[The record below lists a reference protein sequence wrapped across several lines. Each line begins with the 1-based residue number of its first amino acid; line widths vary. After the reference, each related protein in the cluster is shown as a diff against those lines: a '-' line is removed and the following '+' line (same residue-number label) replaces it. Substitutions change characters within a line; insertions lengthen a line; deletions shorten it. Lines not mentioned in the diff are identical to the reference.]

1 MASTF
6 ETLLQALGAA
16 LELDLAPAADGIA
29 EVAIG
34 PRAVCLKPVAQETAL
49 RLFTTIQS
57 PLTPASEQLPPE
69 VLARALRRNL
79 FAEQT
84 AGHIIGLFNQTLI
97 LSVDLPLE
105 PLSAEELAERLLLIV
120 RVADEAEA
128 ELFGAA
134 AEPVPPGP
142 TDAEPTPEMLA
153 FLRA

>member
-1 MASTF
+1 MATAF

-16 LELDLAPAADGIA
+16 LEMDLAPAADGIA

-57 PLTPASEQLPPE
+57 PLTPACEQLPPE

-97 LSVDLPLE
+97 LSVELPLE

-120 RVADEAEA
+120 RVAEEAEVD
-128 ELFGAA
+128 LFGGEGSAPAASEPA
-134 AEPVPPGP
+134 AEP
-142 TDAEPTPEMLA
+142 APEMMA

>member
-84 AGHIIGLFNQTLI
+84 AGHVIGLFNQTLI
-97 LSVDLPLE
+97 VSVDLPLE
-105 PLSAEELAERLLLIV
+105 ALSAEELAERLLLIA
-120 RVADEAEA
+120 RVAEEAEVD
-128 ELFGAA
+128 LFGGERAEPVVPEPA
-134 AEPVPPGP
+134 AEP
-142 TDAEPTPEMLA
+142 APEMMA

>member
-57 PLTPASEQLPPE
+57 PLTPARPSSF
-69 VLARALRRNL
+69 RW
-79 FAEQT
+79 
-84 AGHIIGLFNQTLI
+84 I
-97 LSVDLPLE
+97 
-105 PLSAEELAERLLLIV
+105 
-120 RVADEAEA
+120 RVW
-128 ELFGAA
+128 LKR
-134 AEPVPPGP
+134 PM
-142 TDAEPTPEMLA
+142 T
-153 FLRA
+153 

>member
-57 PLTPASEQLPPE
+57 PLTPASEQLPSE

-84 AGHIIGLFNQTLI
+84 AGHVIGLFNQTLI
-97 LSVDLPLE
+97 VSVDLPLE
-105 PLSAEELAERLLLIV
+105 ALSAEELAERLLLIA
-120 RVADEAEA
+120 RVAEEAEVD
-128 ELFGAA
+128 LFGGEGSAPAASEPA
-134 AEPVPPGP
+134 AEP
-142 TDAEPTPEMLA
+142 APEMMA

>member
-57 PLTPASEQLPPE
+57 PLTPACEQLPPE

-84 AGHIIGLFNQTLI
+84 AGHVIGLFNQTLI

-105 PLSAEELAERLLLIV
+105 PLSAEELAERLLLIA
-120 RVADEAEA
+120 RVAEEAEVD
-128 ELFGAA
+128 LFGGEGSAPAASEPA
-134 AEPVPPGP
+134 AEP
-142 TDAEPTPEMLA
+142 APEMMA

>member
-1 MASTF
+1 MATAF

-16 LELDLAPAADGIA
+16 LEMDLAPAADGIA

-57 PLTPASEQLPPE
+57 PLTPASEQLPSE

-84 AGHIIGLFNQTLI
+84 AGHVIGLFNQTLI
-97 LSVDLPLE
+97 VSMDLPLDA
-105 PLSAEELAERLLLIV
+105 LSAEELAERLLLIA
-120 RVADEAEA
+120 RVAEEAEVD
-128 ELFGAA
+128 LFGGEGSAPAASEPA
-134 AEPVPPGP
+134 AEP
-142 TDAEPTPEMLA
+142 APEMMA

>member
-6 ETLLQALGAA
+6 ETLLQALGGA

-69 VLARALRRNL
+69 VLARALRRTL

-84 AGHIIGLFNQTLI
+84 AGHVIGLFNQTLI
-97 LSVDLPLE
+97 VSVDLPLE
-105 PLSAEELAERLLLIV
+105 ALSAEELAERLLLIA
-120 RVADEAEA
+120 RVAEEAEVD
-128 ELFGAA
+128 LFGGEGSAPAAREPA
-134 AEPVPPGP
+134 AEP
-142 TDAEPTPEMLA
+142 APEMMA

>member
-69 VLARALRRNL
+69 ILARALRRNL

-105 PLSAEELAERLLLIV
+105 PLSAEELAERLLLIA
-120 RVADEAEA
+120 RVAEEAEVD
-128 ELFGAA
+128 LFSGEGSAPAASEPA
-134 AEPVPPGP
+134 AEP
-142 TDAEPTPEMLA
+142 APEMMA